1 MKKEFMDLWK
11 NLGEMSK
18 LHAKVKENIY
28 NLEKLGLTN
37 EELRKLHNMFL
48 NLNNM
53 SFRYFQ
59 ESVIE
64 MYKERNYK

>member
-18 LHAKVKENIY
+18 LHAKVKENVY

-53 SFRYFQ
+53 NFRYFQ

-64 MYKERNYK
+64 MYKERNKK